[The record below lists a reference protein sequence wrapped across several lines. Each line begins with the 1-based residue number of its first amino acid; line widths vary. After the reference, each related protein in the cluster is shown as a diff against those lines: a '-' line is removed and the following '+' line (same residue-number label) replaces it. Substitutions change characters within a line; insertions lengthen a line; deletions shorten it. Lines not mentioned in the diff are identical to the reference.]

1 MLDEAAQEHHERPC
15 DRCPPPLVARFI
27 RRCSHFSLAKFLR
40 RRMRCV
46 GKSPPQWQG
55 RLCGDAAS
63 FLGSE
68 HPTDGQGK
76 RLPRDE
82 PDRDGRASVC
92 GGRGDG
98 VCGGGGPLTVQDY
111 GLPRGRFL
119 LLFAV
124 MLVAASGNTAM
135 QSLMPSIGRGL
146 GIPDVWVAVAFSL
159 SAVLWVATAPY
170 WAHRADHRGRRALMR
185 RGLYGF
191 IVSMTICGGALALG
205 LSHALPAALAFW
217 IFTLG
222 RTIYGAWGS
231 ASPPAVQAYIAA
243 RTEGEKRTAAI
254 AALASS
260 FGLGT
265 IIGPA
270 IAPLFIFEPLGLA
283 GPLVVF
289 AAIGAVV
296 LAAVILRLPDD
307 TPRSEAK
314 GQVVDYP
321 SIGGAGAPAA
331 APAADNGRLSW
342 RDPRV
347 LPWYL
352 IGVVG
357 GHGHAASLG
366 VIGFLVID
374 RLGVPIEDAQHS
386 IAIVLI
392 AGAAASL
399 LAQWWLIPLLALSPR
414 LLVLWGSLIASAGT
428 ALTGL
433 AGGLYG
439 MTMAFMLASLG
450 YAMFRP
456 GFTAGASLA
465 VSPGEQ
471 NAVAGMVTSV
481 NGVAFIGAPA
491 LAVWLYTKS
500 MPLPFLVT
508 GALMLGLALWTW
520 LRFSPSARAG

>member
-1 MLDEAAQEHHERPC
+1 VTVPEYGIPK
-15 DRCPPPLVARFI
+15 ARF
-27 RRCSHFSLAKFLR
+27 
-40 RRMRCV
+40 M
-46 GKSPPQWQG
+46 
-55 RLCGDAAS
+55 
-63 FLGSE
+63 
-68 HPTDGQGK
+68 
-76 RLPRDE
+76 
-82 PDRDGRASVC
+82 
-92 GGRGDG
+92 
-98 VCGGGGPLTVQDY
+98 
-111 GLPRGRFL
+111 

-146 GIPDVWVAVAFSL
+146 GIPDIWVAIAFSL

-170 WAHRADHRGRRALMR
+170 WAHRADSRGRRALMR

-191 IVSMTICGGALALG
+191 IVSMLICGGALALG
-205 LSHALPAALAFW
+205 LNQVLPAALAFW

-222 RTIYGAWGS
+222 RTIYGAFGS

-243 RTEGEKRTAAI
+243 RTAGEQRTAAI

-270 IAPLFIFEPLGLA
+270 IAPLFIFDPLGLA

-296 LAAVILRLPDD
+296 LAALILRLPDD

-321 SIGGAGAPAA
+321 SIGGSGAPAQTRA
-331 APAADNGRLSW
+331 AGENRLSW

-347 LPWYL
+347 LRWYL
-352 IGVVG
+352 IGVTG
-357 GHGHAASLG
+357 GHGHAALLG
-366 VIGFLVID
+366 VIGFLIID
-374 RLGVPIEDAQHS
+374 RLALPIEEAQHS

-399 LAQWWLIPLLALSPR
+399 LAQWWLIPQLALSPR
-414 LLVLWGSLIASAGT
+414 QLVLWGSLLAAAGT
-428 ALTGL
+428 TLTGL
-433 AGGLYG
+433 AGELYG
-439 MTMAFMLASLG
+439 ITMAFMLASLG
-450 YAMFRP
+450 FAMFRP

-465 VSPGEQ
+465 VQPDEQ

-481 NGVAFIGAPA
+481 NGVAFIAAPA
-491 LAVWLYTKS
+491 LGVWLYTQA

-508 GALMLGLALWTW
+508 GALMLTLALWTW
-520 LRFSPSARAG
+520 LRFSPSAPAR